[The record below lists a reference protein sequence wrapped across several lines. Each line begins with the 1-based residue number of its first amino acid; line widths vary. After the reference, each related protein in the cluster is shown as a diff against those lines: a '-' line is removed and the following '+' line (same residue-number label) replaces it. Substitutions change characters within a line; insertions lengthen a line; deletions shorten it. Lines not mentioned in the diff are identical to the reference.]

1 MIYKADILA
10 FGAHPDDVEIS
21 SSGTILRYIKEGKK
35 VAIVDLTQG
44 ELGTRGNIHTRAK
57 ESKNASEL
65 LGVKNRVNLHLKDGF
80 LNSSESS
87 IKLIIEQI
95 RRFKPEI
102 VFANAITD
110 RHPDHAKAAKL
121 VADACYLS
129 GLKKINSIWEGTNQ
143 EAHRP
148 RLVLHYIQDYYIKP
162 DIVIDVSDF
171 VEKKIEVIKS
181 YKTQFFDPSSSEPET
196 PISKEDFF
204 DFIKGRMKQIG
215 RPVNYLYAEG
225 FTINRL
231 IGVKDLFQLD

>member
-1 MIYKADILA
+1 MIYETDILA

-21 SSGTILRYIKEGKK
+21 SAGTILRYINEGKK

-44 ELGTRGNIHTRAK
+44 ELGTRGNIHTRA
-57 ESKNASEL
+57 EEAKNASEL
-65 LGVKNRVNLHLKDGF
+65 LGIKNRVNLQLKDGF

-87 IKLIIEQI
+87 IKCIIEQI

-102 VFANAITD
+102 VFANAISD
-110 RHPDHAKAAKL
+110 RHPDHAKASKL
-121 VADACYLS
+121 VADASYLS
-129 GLKKINSIWEGTNQ
+129 GLKKISTKWEGSEQ
-143 EAHRP
+143 KEHRP

-162 DIVIDVSDF
+162 DILIDVSDF

-215 RPVNYLYAEG
+215 RPVNYPYAEG

-231 IGVKDLFQLD
+231 MGVKDLFQLD